1 MKKTIRVMPIFLLFV
16 ALSFSPSPA
25 QDKKL
30 EKIRT
35 GGGAVGAPPMT
46 MWLAQ

>member
-35 GGGAVGAPPMT
+35 GGGGGGAAPRWLWVG
-46 MWLAQ
+46 